1 MTTDSATRRS
11 GVAGDQPESA
21 AEGDPQLSPE
31 EVVVALLRQQETL
44 LAELSWAYEQL
55 ERSQES
61 EIAALRSRVSSLEY
75 RVAKK
80 LKGRSAPPS
89 SSGPAAPSHVI
100 STRKRMNFALRH
112 PRRAIRAAERR
123 LRRRN
128 EAPAAPEGLTK

>member
-1 MTTDSATRRS
+1 MTTDSAMGRS
-11 GVAGDQPESA
+11 GVARDQPESA
-21 AEGDPQLSPE
+21 VSGDQLSPE

-80 LKGRSAPPS
+80 LKGRSIPQNDTGRPAS
-89 SSGPAAPSHVI
+89 SFLTD
-100 STRKRMNFALRH
+100 TRKRVDFTIRH

-123 LRRRN
+123 LRGRN
-128 EAPAAPEGLTK
+128 EAPAAQEGLTK

>member
-1 MTTDSATRRS
+1 M
-11 GVAGDQPESA
+11 
-21 AEGDPQLSPE
+21 
-31 EVVVALLRQQETL
+31 LLRQQETL

-80 LKGRSAPPS
+80 LKGRSAPQNEA
-89 SSGPAAPSHVI
+89 GPVAQPRSRSAR
-100 STRKRMNFALRH
+100 TRLDFALRH

-123 LRRRN
+123 LRSRN
-128 EAPAAPEGLTK
+128 EAPAAQEGLTK

>member
-1 MTTDSATRRS
+1 MTTDSATTRS
-11 GVAGDQPESA
+11 GVSGDQPESA
-21 AEGDPQLSPE
+21 ADGDQLSPE

-80 LKGRSAPPS
+80 LKGRSAPQNDT
-89 SSGPAAPSHVI
+89 GPVAPPH
-100 STRKRMNFALRH
+100 STSARKRLDFAIRH
-112 PRRAIRAAERR
+112 PRRAISAAERR
-123 LRRRN
+123 LRARN
-128 EAPAAPEGLTK
+128 ETPAAQEGLTK